1 MTFRVG
7 DTVKVAVRAHAGHH
21 RTPDYL
27 KGRRGTISRV
37 HGSFRNP
44 ETRAYG
50 GDGEPRLRLYLVEF
64 AQSELRSDG
73 AGTRGRLYAD
83 LFEHWLGP
91 AP

>member
-1 MTFRVG
+1 MTFRLG

-73 AGTRGRLYAD
+73 ARTRGRLYAD
-83 LFEHWLGP
+83 LFEHWLEP